1 MFIVKYINMYNGAHV
16 QSIAEY
22 FYNKKN
28 STSTDYSR
36 SHTLALFLELIV
48 HPRGS
53 TFDTI
58 AKNIYVQHCLY
69 RRDSSTDI

>member
-1 MFIVKYINMYNGAHV
+1 MYSGAHV

-36 SHTLALFLELIV
+36 SHTLALFPRVNLV
-48 HPRGS
+48 HPRGP
-53 TFDTI
+53 TFATTV
-58 AKNIYVQHCLY
+58 KNILRSTLFVY
-69 RRDSSTDI
+69 RRDFSTDT

>member
-1 MFIVKYINMYNGAHV
+1 MYNGAHV

-28 STSTDYSR
+28 STSTNYSR
-36 SHTLALFLELIV
+36 SHTLALFLIV
-48 HPRGS
+48 HPRGPI
-53 TFDTI
+53 FATI

-69 RRDSSTDI
+69 RRDSSIDI